1 MTKLKFFLTEKELL
15 ENYMEIK
22 ELQELWLINLLNHK
36 FVDIYEFLKMKIK
49 YKYIK
54 NIYSEIFYISAD
66 YNSSIREIEREMLKF
81 EKNTKKLE
89 FFSRLE
95 ILQLNEAVKKWKD
108 L

>member
-36 FVDIYEFLKMKIK
+36 FVDVYDFLKMKIK

-89 FFSRLE
+89 LFSRLE
-95 ILQLNEAVKKWKD
+95 ILQLNEAVKK
-108 L
+108 

>member
-54 NIYSEIFYISAD
+54 NIYSEIFYLSAD

-95 ILQLNEAVKKWKD
+95 ILQLNEAVKK
-108 L
+108 

>member
-95 ILQLNEAVKKWKD
+95 ILQLNEAVKK
-108 L
+108 

>member
-22 ELQELWLINLLNHK
+22 ELQELWLTNLLNHK
-36 FVDIYEFLKMKIK
+36 FVDIYDFLKMKIK

-54 NIYSEIFYISAD
+54 NIYSEIVYISAD
-66 YNSSIREIEREMLKF
+66 CKPSIREIEREMLKF
-81 EKNTKKLE
+81 EKNTKKLD

>member
-22 ELQELWLINLLNHK
+22 ELQELWLTNLLNHK
-36 FVDIYEFLKMKIK
+36 FVDIYDFLKMKIK

-81 EKNTKKLE
+81 EKNTKKLD